1 MPDMTPSWRLFQVT
15 QQTDGG
21 SWPGDTV
28 LGGGGGAVHFIQN
41 GAFFETQHCDV
52 PLIYGPPELAGYYFF
67 RTSDIRFAS

>member
-28 LGGGGGAVHFIQN
+28 LGGGGALFISSKM
-41 GAFFETQHCDV
+41 
-52 PLIYGPPELAGYYFF
+52 GPFLKHS
-67 RTSDIRFAS
+67 TVMSL